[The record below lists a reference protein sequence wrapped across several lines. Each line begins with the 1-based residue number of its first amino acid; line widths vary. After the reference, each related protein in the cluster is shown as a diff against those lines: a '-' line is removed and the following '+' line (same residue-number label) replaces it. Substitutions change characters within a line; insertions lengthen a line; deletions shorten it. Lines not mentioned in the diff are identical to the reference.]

1 MYVLTFFIFAFAMQ
15 IWFFSR
21 LLSAD
26 KCKNQQICQF
36 WKPCIPCPNLTCDPI
51 NQNDFERRIIW
62 YKHRKVAQDAEGW
75 RIIFVKKAWKF
86 GIRGIFWCWIDLEG
100 VPLKNMPRLLHAA
113 AIMLHN
119 SEICSTRAF
128 WRKIF
133 AICIKILV
141 WGNFLM
147 LNWSRRGIHQKLAL
161 VAACCCNYA
170 A

>member
-1 MYVLTFFIFAFAMQ
+1 MHITNVVDLPRAFEDLLISFLRTSNAPKHLYMK
-15 IWFFSR
+15 IWSFHVAFH
-21 LLSAD
+21 
-26 KCKNQQICQF
+26 
-36 WKPCIPCPNLTCDPI
+36 P
-51 NQNDFERRIIW
+51 
-62 YKHRKVAQDAEGW
+62 AQDAEGW

-147 LNWSRRGIHQKLAL
+147 LNWSRRSIHQKHAL
-161 VAACCCNYA
+161 VAACSCNYA